1 MWPHWADTEYQP
13 QQPELHHQRVIPVET
28 DARIN
33 ILKGLVK
40 KVDDICKQ
48 MGNFNRKL
56 ETFSSK
62 PKEKMLKLKNISE

>member
-1 MWPHWADTEYQP
+1 MWPRWAATEYQP

-33 ILKGLVK
+33 ILKVLVK

-56 ETFSSK
+56 ETFSQSQRK
-62 PKEKMLKLKNISE
+62 KC